1 MSAGGGGVGMLL
13 WRRRRRLSVFCPRL
27 RLFPLALTPRRSNLD
42 HDTSNTTPTSTSTLV
57 HHHVSSRCYHA
68 VLQSTRLSSLP
79 SSSDG
84 RSRCC
89 LARNGDEQF
98 LDARRPLS
106 KPLRRSFSSEDM
118 DFLANQKKVH
128 TPPANLG
135 TKYVPEEVHRYMVDC
150 MTAVG
155 TPKFHATALADVL
168 IAADKRGHFS
178 HGLNRL
184 EMYVNDV
191 RQKIC
196 EGGADPTIEKESVS
210 TALVNGNNGLG
221 PVVGNF
227 CIDLAVKK
235 AKETGIGW
243 VCARGSNHY
252 GIAGWYAM
260 RATEQGL
267 LGMSFTNTSPLVA
280 PTRAKKAALGTNPIA
295 LSAPAKGDDSFV
307 LDMATCVV
315 AVGKIEVER
324 RKEKP
329 IPEGWALDK
338 DGKTTT
344 NAADAMVGALMPLG
358 GPETHS
364 GYKGYGLGMLVE
376 IFCGIMA
383 GAHYGP
389 NVRRWMQTDRPAD
402 LGQCFIAIDPSFFA
416 PGFEGRM
423 SDLMDH
429 CRNMEPAEQGKPV
442 LAAGDPERAHIEK
455 IKKEGG
461 ITYHINQ
468 ITDSWKLAKV
478 LNVNPMQPA

>member
-1 MSAGGGGVGMLL
+1 MRVLRGEVRMC
-13 WRRRRRLSVFCPRL
+13 WRHLSVTFL
-27 RLFPLALTPRRSNLD
+27 HRLFPIALTP
-42 HDTSNTTPTSTSTLV
+42 HNTTLL
-57 HHHVSSRCYHA
+57 HVSKCFYHA
-68 VLQSTRLSSLP
+68 DSQSPPTTAPLFGCCVHRSDSPDQLLSV
-79 SSSDG
+79 
-84 RSRCC
+84 
-89 LARNGDEQF
+89 
-98 LDARRPLS
+98 RRTLS
-106 KPLRRSFSSEDM
+106 KPSLCRSFATDKDEEIEILVS
-118 DFLANQKKVH
+118 QKKLH
-128 TPPANLG
+128 KPPADLG
-135 TKYVPEEVHRYMVDC
+135 TKYTPEEVHRYMVDC
-150 MTAVG
+150 MMSVG
-155 TPKFHATALADVL
+155 TPKFHATAHADVL
-168 IAADKRGHFS
+168 LAADKRGHFS

-184 EMYVNDV
+184 EMYVKNV
-191 RQKIC
+191 LQKTC
-196 EGGADPTIEKESVS
+196 DGGADPSIETESVS

-267 LGMSFTNTSPLVA
+267 LGMSFTNTSSLVA
-280 PTRAKKAALGTNPIA
+280 PTRAKKALLGTNPIA

-315 AVGKIEVER
+315 AVGKLEVQR

-338 DGKTTT
+338 EGKTTT
-344 NAADAMVGALMPLG
+344 DPAEAMVGALMPLG
-358 GPETHS
+358 GSETQS
-364 GYKGYGLGMLVE
+364 GHKGYGLGMLVE
-376 IFCGIMA
+376 IFCGIMS
-383 GAHYGP
+383 GAPYGP
-389 NVRRWMQTDRPAD
+389 NVRRWMRTDRPVD
-402 LGQCFIAIDPSFFA
+402 LSHCFIAIDPSFFA
-416 PGFEGRM
+416 PGFEDRM
-423 SDLMDH
+423 SDMMSH
-429 CRNMEPAEQGKPV
+429 CRNMEPAEPGKPV

-478 LNVNPMQPA
+478 LNVTPMQSV